1 MSQTQTIEKILS
13 FVLNISG
20 DYDFNSLSIDTN
32 QNWDSMKHVT
42 IITAIENEFDI
53 FIEADDATLLTSYE
67 KIMNYVKSNT

>member
-1 MSQTQTIEKILS
+1 MSKTQKIEDILTY
-13 FVLNISG
+13 VLNISG
-20 DYDFNSLSIDTN
+20 DFDVNKLSIETN

-67 KIMNYVKSNT
+67 KILDYIESNT